1 MTSYHLLQVNNFYKK
16 MKLTAHLTDW
26 WIIWNLF
33 LIFSKLQFKLYICVQ
48 PSLPR
53 PGNCDLQRES
63 VGCGG
68 RSSWTL
74 QSGSWTESFQQE
86 TRVENMK
93 DPPMH
98 AQGVPRKV
106 FSLQP
111 RIHLWMKDPR
121 LLVSHETH
129 CSGTLRLS
137 WPVETKEWS
146 KYVRSSFLTFKCP
159 RGPSFAPQGI
169 KLKYLLS
176 IVVIVQTSCDL
187 KFPKL
192 WYPSELSKFI

>member
-1 MTSYHLLQVNNFYKK
+1 MTSNHLLQVNNFYKK
-16 MKLTAHLTDW
+16 KWSWQL
-26 WIIWNLF
+26 ISQIWNLF
-33 LIFSKLQFKLYICVQ
+33 LIFSKMQFKLHIFVE

-53 PGNCDLQRES
+53 PGNCDLQQES
-63 VGCGG
+63 VECGG

-86 TRVENMK
+86 THVENMK

-146 KYVRSSFLTFKCP
+146 KYVTSSFLTFKYP
-159 RGPSFAPQGI
+159 RGPLFA
-169 KLKYLLS
+169 LKEQNLNIYW
-176 IVVIVQTSCDL
+176 V
-187 KFPKL
+187 
-192 WYPSELSKFI
+192 